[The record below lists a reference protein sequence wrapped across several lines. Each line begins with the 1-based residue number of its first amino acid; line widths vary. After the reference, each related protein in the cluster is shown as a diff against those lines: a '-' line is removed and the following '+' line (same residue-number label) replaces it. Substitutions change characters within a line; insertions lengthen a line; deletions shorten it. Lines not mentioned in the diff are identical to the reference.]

1 MLLSLWLTLAAAE
14 AATAAV
20 TVAEE
25 AVVVATVVTEAIEAP
40 VFSKKVPAMIF
51 PSYFLYKLKTDEI

>member
-25 AVVVATVVTEAIEAP
+25 AVVVATVVTDAIETP
-40 VFSKKVPAMIF
+40 VFSK
-51 PSYFLYKLKTDEI
+51 S